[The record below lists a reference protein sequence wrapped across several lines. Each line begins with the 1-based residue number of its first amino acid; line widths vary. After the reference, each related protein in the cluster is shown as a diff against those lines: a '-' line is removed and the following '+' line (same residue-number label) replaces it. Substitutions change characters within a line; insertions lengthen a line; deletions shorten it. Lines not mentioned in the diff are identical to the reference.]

1 MKPWTV
7 PYLLIPGVTKVVA
20 PTLSPPENDISVG
33 LLLCCLTQNTR
44 LLHSKSVEMLKELL
58 MPALLC
64 HKDKAQG
71 TKGLHVSLWHKIIF
85 VH

>member
-33 LLLCCLTQNTR
+33 LLLNTKYQTAP
-44 LLHSKSVEMLKELL
+44 LKVSGNVEGVADASSL
-58 MPALLC
+58 MP
-64 HKDKAQG
+64 
-71 TKGLHVSLWHKIIF
+71 
-85 VH
+85 